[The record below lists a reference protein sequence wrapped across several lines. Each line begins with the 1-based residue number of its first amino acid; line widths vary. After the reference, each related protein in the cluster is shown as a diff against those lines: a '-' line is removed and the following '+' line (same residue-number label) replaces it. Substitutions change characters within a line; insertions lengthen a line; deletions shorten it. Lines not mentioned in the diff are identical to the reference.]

1 MRATMEKCSGLP
13 AKQRKLNPLLREVE
27 STSKSSRLDIVPV
40 EILSEILHHVASPKD
55 VLSVARCNK
64 RLRATLLNPSNVMIW
79 RRARSNCVVP
89 GLPPPPL
96 DWSESAYA
104 AFIFDSGICHVCRTH
119 SYPFFIPSHTRL
131 DLWCLNQANV
141 FLLCHQGPSLREGL
155 YSNSFASTPSSNSTV
170 GSKNAAKYSIG
181 TSR

>member
-1 MRATMEKCSGLP
+1 MQYCHGTSTRATMEKCSGLP

-79 RRARSNCVVP
+79 RRVRSNCVVP

-119 SYPFFIPSHTRL
+119 SYPFFQQDPKLLASCNGFPTDTGLEWVILPPVPS
-131 DLWCLNQANV
+131 
-141 FLLCHQGPSLREGL
+141 F
-155 YSNSFASTPSSNSTV
+155 
-170 GSKNAAKYSIG
+170 
-181 TSR
+181 